1 MKLISVSGGR
11 SSMMLLKIMLD
22 NGQVDDDTLICFAN
36 TGKESEA
43 TLRFIKECEVRWSVP
58 IVWLEYIPKKPGFK
72 VVTFETAS
80 RNGEPFAQ
88 YLSTQTMLPN
98 PVKRLCTIYLKIN
111 LIRKYIRS
119 LGHRGEIPTYLG
131 IRYDE
136 PLRVAKKKA
145 SNAAGKEPEYYYMPL
160 HDMRITRT
168 QRDEFWSRQD
178 FDLEISSHH
187 DNCDL
192 CFMKGKWKLIWYIR
206 ENPEAANWWIEQE
219 KRIVPRNKR
228 RFKDRRFNKEFSY
241 EELLHIAKTQT
252 YIPLPEGNKIATSC
266 ECGD

>member
-11 SSMMLLKIMLD
+11 SSMMMLKIMLD
-22 NGQVDDDTLICFAN
+22 NGQVDAKTVVIFAN

-43 TLRFIKECEVRWSVP
+43 TLKFIQECETRWSVP
-58 IVWLEYIPKKPGFK
+58 IKWIEYIPEKPGFK
-72 VVTFETAS
+72 VVNYDTAA
-80 RNGEPFAQ
+80 RQGQPFAA

-98 PVKRLCTIYLKIN
+98 PVKRLCTIYLKIK

-131 IRYDE
+131 IRFDE

-160 HDMRITRT
+160 HEMRITKKE
-168 QRDEFWSRQD
+168 RDEFWKQQP
-178 FDLEISSHH
+178 FDLQISSHH

-192 CFMKGKWKLIWYIR
+192 CFMKGKWQLIWQIR
-206 ENPEAANWWIEQE
+206 ENPSAAEWWIEQE
-219 KRIVPRNKR
+219 KRVVPRNKR
-228 RFKDRRFNKEFSY
+228 KFKYRRFNKEFSY
-241 EELLHIAKTQT
+241 SELLHVATTQT
-252 YIPLPEGNKIATSC
+252 YIPLPENTHFSTSC